1 MEILVSLLLLSVLG
15 LVVWTGLARGQ
26 GLILRTFDAAAGSM
40 RLLQLDTALRAAAG
54 RVRVPYWEGDAGAS
68 SDAHSISVPWL
79 DGYPDRR
86 LSLET
91 DGAKLL
97 LSSTD
102 REGREV
108 RRAVFGPF
116 ASVAL
121 GLARSPE
128 GEVCGIL
135 VSLGAAPGAPG
146 AQTTQTAQGAQG
158 TTLAAR
164 FGGQPLQPGSGP

>member
-26 GLILRTFDAAAGSM
+26 GLVLRTFDAAADSM

-54 RVRVPYWEGDAGAS
+54 RVRVPYWETDAGATS
-68 SDAHSISVPWL
+68 HAGSLSVPWL

-91 DGAKLL
+91 DGAKLVL
-97 LSSTD
+97 RSAD
-102 REGREV
+102 PEGREE

-121 GLARSPE
+121 GLARGPE
-128 GEVCGIL
+128 GEVRGIL
-135 VSLGAAPGAPG
+135 VSLGAVPGAPG
-146 AQTTQTAQGAQG
+146 AQGAQD
-158 TTLAAR
+158 TTLETR